1 MRDAVELA
9 GRALLKGDAIAA
21 RLAIFLSASRCD
33 LLKSPR
39 FD

>member
-1 MRDAVELA
+1 MTSR
-9 GRALLKGDAIAA
+9 GLLKADAIAA
-21 RLAIFLSASRCD
+21 SLAIFLSARRCD